1 MSHTYKDIA
10 KKAKVSISTISRV
23 VNNKDLQKVGKK
35 TQERVR
41 KIISD
46 LNFTPNVIARSLV
59 SRKTFNIAVVV
70 KDFEDIYYS
79 YFSHVVSGIAG
90 VLERNGY
97 YIQLT
102 RAIKPKEQPLSP
114 YYMKAFEEKRVDGMC
129 ILVEEADEKDV
140 LSLYEKKFP
149 IVLVNRY
156 IPGKNIP
163 SVLIDNKEGL
173 YRATK
178 ALIDLGHKRIAF
190 LSGAFKFQLDKD
202 RLAGYKKALQE
213 AGIPFDGKLTGEGL
227 FIYEKAYE
235 ATGALLKVEPRITGL
250 VASDDVMALAAL
262 RRIRDA
268 GLSVPEH
275 ISIIGFND
283 MFPFPPGSPTL
294 SSMRIPLV
302 EIGRT
307 AATTLL
313 KIVNKETPEKEPAIF
328 TPEFIRRESVGHPTK

>member
-1 MSHTYKDIA
+1 MAYTYKDIA
-10 KKAKVSISTISRV
+10 RKARVSISTVSRV
-23 VNNKDLQKVGKK
+23 INNKDLQKVGKK
-35 TQERVR
+35 TQGRVK

-90 VLERNGY
+90 VLEKKGY
-97 YIQLT
+97 YFQLT
-102 RAIKPKEQPLSP
+102 RAIKPKEEPLSP

-129 ILVEEADEKDV
+129 ILVEEADEKDII
-140 LSLYEKKFP
+140 SLFEKKFP
-149 IVLVNRY
+149 VVLVNRY
-156 IPGKNIP
+156 VPGKKIP

-178 ALIDLGHKRIAF
+178 QLIDFGHRKIAF
-190 LSGAFKFQLDKD
+190 LSGALKFQLDRD
-202 RLAGYKKALQE
+202 RLAGYKKALEE
-213 AGIPFDGKLTGEGL
+213 AGIPFDQKLIGEGL
-227 FIYEKAYE
+227 FIYERAYE
-235 ATGALLKVEPRITGL
+235 AMDAILKVEPRITGL

-262 RRIRDA
+262 RRIKDA

-275 ISIIGFND
+275 VSIIGFND

-307 AATTLL
+307 AANLL
-313 KIVNKETPEKEPAIF
+313 LSIVNNEKLPQENKVFI
-328 TPEFIRRESVGHPTK
+328 PEFVQRESVKHI

>member
-23 VNNKDLQKVGKK
+23 VNSKDLQKVGKK

-41 KIISD
+41 KVISD

-59 SRKTFNIAVVV
+59 SRKTCNIAVVV

-97 YIQLT
+97 YLQLT

-114 YYMKAFEEKRVDGMC
+114 YYMKAFEEKRVDGTC

-140 LSLYEKKFP
+140 ISLYEKKFP

-156 IPGKNIP
+156 ISGKKIP

-178 ALIDLGHKRIAF
+178 ALIDMGHKRIAF

-213 AGIPFDGKLTGEGL
+213 AGIPFDEKLTGEGL

-250 VASDDVMALAAL
+250 VASDDVMALAAI
-262 RRIRDA
+262 RRIRDT

-275 ISIIGFND
+275 ISVIGFND
-283 MFPFPPGSPTL
+283 MFPFPRAL
-294 SSMRIPLV
+294 PL
-302 EIGRT
+302 
-307 AATTLL
+307 
-313 KIVNKETPEKEPAIF
+313 
-328 TPEFIRRESVGHPTK
+328 